1 MRDLTITEQFI
12 LCIVSKKGILKAKNR
27 GLLISAMIMYLKY
40 EGFVNIS
47 NDVVSIN
54 KELTAEYEYLRE
66 LYSCV
71 EENKE
76 IKLVTLKSKLT
87 PTALSTRQISYALNF
102 LKNRLISEGVLFEIS
117 HNKYCAN
124 EKVLDSVVNNLKTIV
139 LSDSPDSRTMYLI
152 TLLKYSD
159 IFKTYFSKYEVQ
171 KIKASA
177 NVIRKNNKCLFYSE
191 QAMYNYSCICM
202 FVCLVVFN
210 FVYNGFDFLQS
221 FFFLLIISL
230 VLFPLTY
237 MGTNRNIW
245 IDKEISK

>member
-1 MRDLTITEQFI
+1 MRELTITEQFI

-27 GLLISAMIMYLKY
+27 GLLISAMIMDLKY

-47 NDVVSIN
+47 NDIVTIN
-54 KELTAEYEYLRE
+54 KELTADYEYLRE
-66 LYSCV
+66 IYSYV

-76 IKLVTLKSKLT
+76 VKLVSLKSKLT
-87 PTALSTRQISYALNF
+87 PTALSTRQSSYALNF
-102 LKNRLISEGVLFEIS
+102 LKNRLISEGVLFELS

-124 EKVLDSVVNNLKTIV
+124 GKVLDYVVNNLKSIV

-159 IFKTYFSKYEVQ
+159 IFKMYFSKYEVQ
-171 KIKASA
+171 KIKQAS

-191 QAMYNYSCICM
+191 QAMYNYSCISM
-202 FVCLVVFN
+202 FVCLIAFN
-210 FVYNGFDFLQS
+210 FIYTGFDVIQS
-221 FFFLLIISL
+221 LFFIAIISL
-230 VLFPLTY
+230 VLLPLTY